1 MTVPIILHV
10 WETFLSQK
18 LRFFRETVL
27 WKVYLRQAYDV
38 HLGKTAKWSF
48 FLMCLLTS
56 YSGDQ
61 IKEVEADGAFGTFVE
76 EQNYIQFL

>member
-1 MTVPIILHV
+1 
-10 WETFLSQK
+10 
-18 LRFFRETVL
+18 
-27 WKVYLRQAYDV
+27 LRQAYDV